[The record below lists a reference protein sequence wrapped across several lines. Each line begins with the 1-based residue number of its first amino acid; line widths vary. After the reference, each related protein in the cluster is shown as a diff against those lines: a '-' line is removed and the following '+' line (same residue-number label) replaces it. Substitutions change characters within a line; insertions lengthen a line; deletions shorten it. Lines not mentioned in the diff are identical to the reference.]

1 MSAGGFPRD
10 ARLLSPKD
18 FERVYGLRRRV
29 SNACFSINV
38 APSPTGR
45 ARLGLSVGA
54 KAVGNAVARNRV
66 KRVVR
71 DWFRRCKDELPP
83 LDLVVGARNVAASAH
98 NAQLR
103 ESLDHLARKLA

>member
-1 MSAGGFPRD
+1 VRAGGFPRES
-10 ARLLSPKD
+10 RLLSPKD
-18 FERVYGLRRRV
+18 FERIYGLRRRV
-29 SNACFSINV
+29 SNPCFSINF
-38 APSPTGR
+38 APSPTGE

-54 KAVGNAVARNRV
+54 KAVGNAVSRNRI

-71 DWFRRCKDELPP
+71 DWFRLSRGELPP

-103 ESLDHLARKLA
+103 ESLAHLARKLA

>member
-1 MSAGGFPRD
+1 MRTGDFPRD

-18 FERVYGLRRRV
+18 FERVYALRRRV
-29 SNACFSINV
+29 SDACFSINT
-38 APSPTGR
+38 APSPTGH

-71 DWFRRCKDELPP
+71 DWFRLHKAELPP
-83 LDLVVGARNVAASAH
+83 LDLVVGARNAAASAH

-103 ESLDHLARKLA
+103 ESLVQLRRKLR